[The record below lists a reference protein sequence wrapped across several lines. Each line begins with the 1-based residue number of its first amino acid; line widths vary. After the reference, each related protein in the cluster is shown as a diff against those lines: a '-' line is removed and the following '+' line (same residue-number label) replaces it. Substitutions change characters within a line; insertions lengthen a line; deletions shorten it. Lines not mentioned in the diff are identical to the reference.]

1 MDIEL
6 KLNTVGCTNQEKVR
20 YASHRLIG
28 PAATWWRNVQ
38 IIIPENHIVTWEEF
52 KRRFRDNYVP
62 QSAMELKSKEFLS
75 LKQGSKTIAEYLDEF
90 NSLSRYASEDT
101 NTETKRVYQFIEG
114 LKPSIQ
120 LIIAPINITK
130 FRELVDR
137 VIIIE
142 NRQLAIEEERRK
154 KSRMDQRFLM
164 RSGYNSVSLVRPPM
178 VGPICPPLPQAPRP
192 PFMPPKAPIKC
203 HVCGGPHIT
212 RDCPKASVV
221 CFGCGQKGH

>member
-6 KLNTVGCTNQEKVR
+6 KLNTVGCTDQEKVR
-20 YASHRLIG
+20 YASHQLIG

-62 QSAMELKSKEFLS
+62 QSAMEIKRKEFLN

-90 NSLSRYASEDT
+90 NSLSRYAPEDT
-101 NTETKRVYQFIEG
+101 NTETKKVYRFVEG
-114 LKPSIQ
+114 LNPSIQ
-120 LIIAPINITK
+120 LIIAPIKITE

-137 VIIIE
+137 VITIE
-142 NRQLAIEEERRK
+142 NRQIAVEEERRK
-154 KSRMDQRFLM
+154 KARMDPRFAVK
-164 RSGYNSVSLVRPPM
+164 SGNRPVGLVRVPM
-178 VGPICPPLPQAPRP
+178 VGPVRPPFRQAPRP
-192 PFMPPKAPIKC
+192 PFMPPRAPIKC
-203 HVCGGPHIT
+203 HVCSGPHLA
-212 RDCPKASVV
+212 RDCPKVSVV